1 VRAAVIG
8 CGKIGSEFADD
19 PRVRGV
25 YTHAGAYSAV
35 GRVQLAGV
43 CDVDPVRAER
53 CAQRWAV
60 PRAFTDVHRLLADVS
75 PEIVSVCTPDA
86 THAHVLRTVLAA
98 PSVRG
103 VLAEKP
109 LAGTAAEAAEL
120 VARAEQRGIVLAVN
134 YVRRYAP
141 GHRNVKDSLASGEI
155 GDVLSVTGMYSGGLV
170 HNGSHWLDL
179 ARWLIGEIVTVKAHG
194 DTAATDGNPDVT
206 LELAGGVTAFLR
218 GCRDA
223 AFSAFEADILGT
235 KGRIRLVDS
244 GHRIERYGIG
254 DSPYYSGY
262 HVLAAGGVDAGGI
275 EDAMTGAVDD
285 LLDCVATGRAPQC
298 SGRDGVA
305 ALAAAEAAFRSF
317 NTGRPERPG

>member
-35 GRVQLAGV
+35 KRVQLAGV
-43 CDVDPVRAER
+43 CDVDSARAER
-53 CAQRWAV
+53 CARRWSV
-60 PRAFTDVHRLLADVS
+60 PRAFTDAHRLLAEVS

-86 THAHVLRTVLAA
+86 THADVLRAVLAA

-109 LAGTAAEAAEL
+109 LAASAAEAAEL
-120 VARAEQRGIVLAVN
+120 VALAEDRGIVLAVN
-134 YVRRYAP
+134 YVRRYAA
-141 GHRNVKDSLASGEI
+141 GHRNVKDALASRAV
-155 GDVLSVTGMYSGGLV
+155 GDVLSVTGIYSGGLV

-179 ARWLIGEIVTVKAHG
+179 ARWLIGEVVAVQAHG
-194 DTAATDGNPDVT
+194 SDAAPDGNPDVT

-218 GCRDA
+218 GCRDSE
-223 AFSAFEADILGT
+223 FSAFEADILGT

-244 GHRIERYGIG
+244 GHRIERYGVG

-262 HVLAAGGVDAGGI
+262 RVLAAGGIEAGGI

-285 LLDCVATGRAPQC
+285 LLTCVATGRTPQC

-305 ALAAAEAAFRSF
+305 ALAVAEAAFRSF
-317 NTGRPERPG
+317 KTGRPEPPR